1 MRSFRAL
8 AGVTGF
14 LVFALTSASLSADTG
29 PGLLKFEVALDDKP
43 IGEHSLTFNRAPEG
57 ALEIGIAIDL
67 AVKFGPFTVFDY
79 THRNASLWQD
89 GVLQRMRSQTDDNG
103 DRHDMTID
111 LALDQL
117 QITNNGVAAPNAPR
131 TMLPTTY
138 WMASTVA
145 QDRLIN
151 SQTGEI
157 LEVAIEDLGRETVPG
172 PEGPIEA
179 TRYRMTG
186 DLEIELWY
194 DDAGILVGL
203 AFKARGSDVTYRL
216 IERNGLL
223 PVAAA
228 MPNLTARN
236 QTAQR

>member
-1 MRSFRAL
+1 MRKIRTL
-8 AGVTGF
+8 AGAFGF
-14 LVFALTSASLSADTG
+14 SISVLVSGQAVADTG
-29 PGLLKFEVALDDKP
+29 PGLLKFEVALDNKP
-43 IGEHSLTFNRAPEG
+43 IGEHSLTFNRADDG

-103 DRHDMTID
+103 DQHDVAID
-111 LALDQL
+111 LTTDRLE
-117 QITNNGVAAPNAPR
+117 ITNNGTPVSGAPR
-131 TMLPTTY
+131 AMLPTTY

-157 LEVAIEDLGRETVPG
+157 LEVDIEEAGRETVPG
-172 PEGPIEA
+172 PTGLIEA

-194 DDAGILVGL
+194 DDAGILVGM
-203 AFKARGSDVTYRL
+203 AFEARGSDVTYRL

-228 MPNLTARN
+228 MPNPTARN
-236 QTAQR
+236 